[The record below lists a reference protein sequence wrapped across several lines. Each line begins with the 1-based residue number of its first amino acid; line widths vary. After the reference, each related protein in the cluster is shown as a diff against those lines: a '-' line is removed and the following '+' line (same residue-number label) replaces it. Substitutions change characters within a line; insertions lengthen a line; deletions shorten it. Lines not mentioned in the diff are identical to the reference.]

1 MPQNLQ
7 TTFDFLV
14 DLRFNNHKSW
24 FDENRARYET
34 AKRAFEELVADLIKK
49 FAPVEALGETTV
61 KDCIYR
67 INRDIRFSKDKTPY
81 KVHLAAVI
89 GRGGRKAGVRSYY
102 VHVQPGES
110 FIAGG
115 LYMPSPEELAKVR
128 RYIAL
133 HGDQLQRILAAPD
146 FVKYFG
152 EMEGEK
158 LKTAPKGYASDHP
171 YINLLQYKQFL
182 ASHRLTDEQVLS
194 DDLTAHI
201 IEACRALKPF
211 VSYLSDAVQP

>member
-7 TTFDFLV
+7 TVLDFLV

-49 FAPVEALGETTV
+49 FAPVEALGETSV
-61 KDCIYR
+61 KDCVYR

-81 KVHLAAVI
+81 KVHMAAVI

-102 VHVQPGES
+102 VHIQPGES
-110 FIAGG
+110 MIAGG
-115 LYMPSPEELAKVR
+115 LYMPSPEELKVVR
-128 RYIAL
+128 QHIARS
-133 HGDQLQRILAAPD
+133 GDQLERILASPD
-146 FVKYFG
+146 FVKFFG
-152 EMEGEK
+152 AMEGEK
-158 LKTAPKGYASDHP
+158 LKTTPKGYSSDHP

-182 ASHRLTDEQVLS
+182 AAHRLTDEEVLS
-194 DDLTAHI
+194 DGLTGHI
-201 IEACRALKPF
+201 IEICQALKPF
-211 VSYLSDAVQP
+211 VSYLHDALQS